1 MERDS
6 SRPELSVQGNSIAVT
21 WESFEK

>member
-21 WESFEK
+21 WESLEQ

>member
-21 WESFEK
+21 WESLE